1 MDTLITLQQFMTFTK
16 AMIYGLIV
24 LTLVG
29 MAAFWYFL
37 TERDDE

>member
-1 MDTLITLQQFMTFTK
+1 MDSLITLQQFMTFTK
-16 AMIYGLIV
+16 AVIYGLIV

-29 MAAFWYFL
+29 MPAFWYFL

>member
-1 MDTLITLQQFMTFTK
+1 MTLQQFMTFTK
-16 AMIYGLIV
+16 AVIYGLIV

-37 TERDDE
+37 TEREDE